1 VYNHDVPRLLLALI
15 CAPICALTWL
25 APSVARGGS
34 LPRMPGMYTA
44 QAQTPLPMLDSKLD
58 VTVRGPIVETTVTQT
73 FKNDSDAATEATY
86 IFPLPADAAVS
97 AMAIDLGTRKIHA
110 SVEARD
116 KAQARYEEA
125 VAHGLGAGM
134 LEQERPDVFTQTVS
148 AIPGRGTV
156 TVTLR
161 YDATARY
168 SDGTWELALPLVVA
182 PRYVPG
188 TASGRPTTGSGRNPD
203 TDRSPDASRVTPHA
217 LPSGG
222 GGTQIEL
229 AFQTA
234 VDNVT
239 SPTHAIE
246 RASAHYTITDPKS
259 DRDLI
264 VRWHAKAP
272 AEGWVETETNGTG
285 FAAALVVGPTATP
298 HSAARCRFL
307 LDRAATTRGDGDIVE
322 RALVRALLGTLDAKD
337 RAGLATG
344 ELAAPADL
352 QRSLEDSWATSN
364 RAFDLTRELQH
375 ARPGGAPIVLISD
388 GLISDDSAA
397 IAAAK
402 QLGVPIHAIGIG
414 PAPNRSLLA
423 ALAAAT
429 GGTVRFALAGDDLQA
444 LARDVISDAANPP
457 APLAVSWGTLSAT
470 DVVPAQL
477 PRVGAGQAT
486 LVVARVAQ
494 PKAANAR
501 ARGDVFALS
510 TFSAGT
516 APAGATTP
524 RGALARRWAR
534 LELDE
539 LLARGNP
546 RATTE
551 HALAWGLVSPYT
563 AMVAI
568 GDEVVVT
575 GGVKHTK
582 GVPVSLPA
590 GMQWQP
596 VKHETTVALD
606 GTTVN
611 SVDVA
616 DKTPAKPDKKPT
628 TTKKSD
634 ETKNAKKAPKA
645 EKNAEKPAKPQ
656 PSEVYEVNRDDRPR
670 PHKPDK
676 EEADDNDEA
685 RHTKKK
691 TASDTAGG
699 DEDGVPDADAAKAA
713 PVETA
718 TGAMTGREPIENAP
732 TMAEDVELTGSTSYE
747 MRPRLRFDLSLGG
760 GAAIVNGDSA
770 FVQTT
775 RLGIERGAR
784 TLFGGEATLWLSRGI
799 TAEGTVLGTISRRV
813 APHLE
818 LGGGVGLHLA
828 GGSVGAGPALDLEI
842 RYQLPVP
849 LWLYLRYDAALL
861 FHDDTRDGQNTATF
875 GISAHF

>member
-1 VYNHDVPRLLLALI
+1 MYNRDVPRLLLALV
-15 CAPICALTWL
+15 WL
-25 APSVARGGS
+25 APLVAHAGS
-34 LPRMPGMYTA
+34 LPRAPGLYVAAT
-44 QAQTPLPMLDSKLD
+44 QAPLPMLDSKIA

-73 FKNDSDAATEATY
+73 FRNDTDDATEATY

-110 SVEARD
+110 AIEARD

-148 AIPGRGTV
+148 AIPSRGTV

-217 LPSGG
+217 LPNAGG
-222 GGTQIEL
+222 AAQIEL

-234 VDNVT
+234 VEGVT
-239 SPTHAIE
+239 SPTHTIE
-246 RASAHYTITDPKS
+246 HESAHYAISDPKS

-264 VRWHAKAP
+264 VRWHAKPP

-285 FAAALVVGPTATP
+285 FAAALVVGPAAAP
-298 HSAARCRFL
+298 HAAARCRL
-307 LDRAATTRGDGDIVE
+307 VLDRAATTRGDGDIVE
-322 RALVRALLGTLDAKD
+322 RALVRALLNGLDAKD

-344 ELAAPADL
+344 DLVAPADL
-352 QRSLEDSWATSN
+352 QHSLDDGWAHGN
-364 RAFDLTRELQH
+364 RVFDLTRELQH
-375 ARPGGAPIVLISD
+375 ARPGGAPLILITD
-388 GLISDDSAA
+388 GLISDDAAA

-402 QLGVPIHAIGIG
+402 QLGVPIHAIGVG
-414 PAPNRSLLA
+414 AAPNRSLLA

-444 LARDVISDAANPP
+444 IARDVISDAANPP
-457 APLAVSWGTLSAT
+457 APLAVTWGTLIAT

-486 LVVARVAQ
+486 LVVARVSQ

-516 APAGATTP
+516 APSGATTP

-539 LLARGNP
+539 LIAKGNP
-546 RATTE
+546 RAITE

-568 GDEVVVT
+568 GDEVVVS
-575 GGVKHTK
+575 GGVKHTR

-606 GTTVN
+606 GTTTKSTEEPN
-611 SVDVA
+611 KGESTGKDE
-616 DKTPAKPDKKPT
+616 KKPVAKAPAP
-628 TTKKSD
+628 KKD
-634 ETKNAKKAPKA
+634 AKKEAP
-645 EKNAEKPAKPQ
+645 AEKP
-656 PSEVYEVNRDDRPR
+656 RDKR
-670 PHKPDK
+670 
-676 EEADDNDEA
+676 ADD
-685 RHTKKK
+685 
-691 TASDTAGG
+691 
-699 DEDGVPDADAAKAA
+699 DEDDGKARKHKA
-713 PVETA
+713 NTETA
-718 TGAMTGREPIENAP
+718 TGGDADGVIDAAPSAPAPAPESVFEAGAASAGRELDETISASG
-732 TMAEDVELTGSTSYE
+732 LGYRSS
-747 MRPRLRFDLSLGG
+747 LRFDFALGG
-760 GAAIVNGDSA
+760 GVAVVNGDGG
-770 FVQTT
+770 FVETT
-775 RLGIERGAR
+775 RFGIERGER

-799 TAEGTVLGTISRRV
+799 TAQGTVLGTISRHV

-818 LGGGVGLHLA
+818 LGGGIGLH
-828 GGSVGAGPALDLEI
+828 VGDQLGPALDLEV
-842 RYQLPVP
+842 RYHLPAP
-849 LWLYLRYDAALL
+849 LWLFLRYDGALL
-861 FHDDTRDGQNTATF
+861 FHDGTRDGQNTATF

>member
-1 VYNHDVPRLLLALI
+1 MYNHDVLRLLLL
-15 CAPICALTWL
+15 LVWL
-25 APSVARGGS
+25 APLAANAGS

-44 QAQTPLPMLDSKLD
+44 QAQTPLPLLDSKLE

-110 SVEARD
+110 AIEARD

-217 LPSGG
+217 LPNGG

-234 VDNVT
+234 VEGVT

-264 VRWHAKAP
+264 VRWRAKPP

-285 FAAALVVGPTATP
+285 FAAALVVGPAAAP
-298 HSAARCRFL
+298 HSAARCRLL

-322 RALVRALLGTLDAKD
+322 RALVRALLGALDAKD

-344 ELAAPADL
+344 ELTAPTDL
-352 QRSLEDSWATSN
+352 QHALDDHWATSN
-364 RAFDLTRELQH
+364 RVFDLTRELQH
-375 ARPGGAPIVLISD
+375 ARPGGAPLVLISD

-414 PAPNRSLLA
+414 AAPNRSLLA

-457 APLAVSWGTLSAT
+457 AALAVSWGTLVAT

-516 APAGATTP
+516 PPAGATTP

-539 LLARGNP
+539 LLAKGNP
-546 RATTE
+546 RATTD

-568 GDEVVVT
+568 GDEIVIA
-575 GGVKHTK
+575 GGVKHTI
-582 GVPVSLPA
+582 GIPVSLPA

-606 GTTVN
+606 GTLAKPTE
-611 SVDVA
+611 VA
-616 DKTPAKPDKKPT
+616 DKSPTPKPEKKPPVAKSESE
-628 TTKKSD
+628 KKK
-634 ETKNAKKAPKA
+634 EPKT
-645 EKNAEKPAKPQ
+645 ERPTKPQ
-656 PSEVYEVNRDDRPR
+656 PSEVYEVDSDRRDHRKAD
-670 PHKPDK
+670 
-676 EEADDNDEA
+676 EENADDNDEA
-685 RHTKKK
+685 PKRNKNKK
-691 TASDTAGG
+691 TAAGG
-699 DEDGVPDADAAKAA
+699 DEDGVPDADAPTARG
-713 PVETA
+713 TA
-718 TGAMTGREPIENAP
+718 TGAMAGETMRNAP
-732 TMAEDVELTGSTSYE
+732 AMAEDIEVTGSTSYD
-747 MRPRLRFDLSLGG
+747 MRPRLRFDLSVGG
-760 GAAIVNGDSA
+760 GAAIVNGDGA

-775 RLGIERGAR
+775 RLGIERGRR

-818 LGGGVGLHLA
+818 LGGGVGIHLA
-828 GGSVGAGPALDLEI
+828 SSSVGVGPALDLEI

>member
-1 VYNHDVPRLLLALI
+1 MPRLLLALI
-15 CAPICALTWL
+15 WL
-25 APSVARGGS
+25 APLVAHAAG
-34 LPRMPGMYTA
+34 LPRLPGMYTT
-44 QAQTPLPMLDSKLD
+44 QAATPLPMLDSKIE

-73 FKNDSDAATEATY
+73 FKNDSDNATEATY

-97 AMAIDLGTRKIHA
+97 AMAIDLGTKKIHA
-110 SVEARD
+110 AIEPRD

-148 AIPGRGTV
+148 AIPARGTV
-156 TVTLR
+156 IVTLR
-161 YDATARY
+161 YDATARF

-217 LPSGG
+217 APNAGG
-222 GGTQIEL
+222 ATQIEL

-234 VDNVT
+234 VEGVT
-239 SPTHAIE
+239 SPTHTID

-264 VRWHAKAP
+264 VRWRAKPP
-272 AEGWVETETNGTG
+272 AEGWVEIETNGSG
-285 FAAALVVGPTATP
+285 FAAALVVGPAATA
-298 HSAARCRFL
+298 HAAARCRFL

-322 RALVRALLGTLDAKD
+322 RAVLRALLGALDAKD
-337 RAGLATG
+337 RAGLVTG
-344 ELAAPADL
+344 ELVAPADL
-352 QRSLEDSWATSN
+352 QHSLDESWASGN
-364 RAFDLTRELQH
+364 RVFDLTRELQH
-375 ARPGGAPIVLISD
+375 ARLGGAPLVLITD
-388 GLISDDSAA
+388 GLISDDAAA

-402 QLGVPIHAIGIG
+402 QLGVPVHAIGIG

-429 GGTVRFALAGDDLQA
+429 GGTVRYALAGDDLQA
-444 LARDVISDAANPP
+444 LARDVISDAASPP
-457 APLAVSWGTLSAT
+457 AALAVSWGTLSAT

-510 TFSAGT
+510 TFTAGP

-539 LLARGNP
+539 LLAKGNP
-546 RATTE
+546 RAITE

-606 GTTVN
+606 GSTAKATEEADQPAKHDKAEKKPVAKAPGNKKSGHKHETQPAPEAPRTATKPDSDARRDDEADDKARSDHKQKTTAT
-611 SVDVA
+611 VDVGGDHDGVA
-616 DKTPAKPDKKPT
+616 N
-628 TTKKSD
+628 D
-634 ETKNAKKAPKA
+634 EAPKA
-645 EKNAEKPAKPQ
+645 S
-656 PSEVYEVNRDDRPR
+656 PSERFGPQ
-670 PHKPDK
+670 
-676 EEADDNDEA
+676 
-685 RHTKKK
+685 
-691 TASDTAGG
+691 AGA
-699 DEDGVPDADAAKAA
+699 VALS
-713 PVETA
+713 
-718 TGAMTGREPIENAP
+718 REPI
-732 TMAEDVELTGSTSYE
+732 MEDEAVEVTGTSTRSS
-747 MRPRLRFDLSLGG
+747 LRFDFALGG
-760 GAAIVNGDSA
+760 GAAVVNGDGS

-775 RLGIERGAR
+775 RIGIERGRR

-799 TAEGTVLGTISRRV
+799 HAEGTVLGTISRRF

-818 LGGGVGLHLA
+818 LGGGLGLHV
-828 GGSVGAGPALDLEI
+828 GSELGPALDLEL
-842 RYQLPVP
+842 RYQLPAP
-849 LWLYLRYDAALL
+849 LWLYLRYDGALL
-861 FHDDTRDGQNTATF
+861 FHDATRDGQNTATF

>member
-1 VYNHDVPRLLLALI
+1 MYNHDVPRLLLALI
-15 CAPICALTWL
+15 WL
-25 APSVARGGS
+25 APLVAHAAG
-34 LPRMPGMYTA
+34 LPRLPGMYTTQTA
-44 QAQTPLPMLDSKLD
+44 TPLPMLDSKID

-73 FKNDSDAATEATY
+73 FKNDSDNPTEATY

-110 SVEARD
+110 AIEARD

-148 AIPGRGTV
+148 AIPARGTV
-156 TVTLR
+156 IVTLR

-203 TDRSPDASRVTPHA
+203 TERSPDASRVTPHA
-217 LPSGG
+217 APNAGG
-222 GGTQIEL
+222 ATQIDL

-234 VDNVT
+234 VEAVT
-239 SPTHAIE
+239 SPTHTIE

-264 VRWHAKAP
+264 VRWHAKPP

-285 FAAALVVGPTATP
+285 FAAALVVGPAATA
-298 HSAARCRFL
+298 HAAARCRLL

-322 RALVRALLGTLDAKD
+322 RALVRALLGALDAKD

-344 ELAAPADL
+344 DLVAPADL
-352 QRSLEDSWATSN
+352 QHSLDDSWASGN
-364 RAFDLTRELQH
+364 RVFDLTRELQH
-375 ARPGGAPIVLISD
+375 ARPGGAPLVLISD
-388 GLISDDSAA
+388 GLISDDTAA

-402 QLGVPIHAIGIG
+402 QLGVPVHAIGVG

-423 ALAAAT
+423 AIAAAT

-457 APLAVSWGTLSAT
+457 AALAVSWGTLSAS

-494 PKAANAR
+494 AKAANAR

-510 TFSAGT
+510 TFTAGT
-516 APAGATTP
+516 APAGATTS

-539 LLARGNP
+539 LLAKGNP
-546 RATTE
+546 RAITE
-551 HALAWGLVSPYT
+551 HALAWGLVSPFT

-568 GDEVVVT
+568 GDEVIVT

-606 GTTVN
+606 TT
-611 SVDVA
+611 S
-616 DKTPAKPDKKPT
+616 AKA
-628 TTKKSD
+628 
-634 ETKNAKKAPKA
+634 N
-645 EKNAEKPAKPQ
+645 
-656 PSEVYEVNRDDRPR
+656 
-670 PHKPDK
+670 
-676 EEADDNDEA
+676 EEADKPHKFDHKTE
-685 RHTKKK
+685 KKPVAK
-691 TASDTAGG
+691 APEENEPMHKNKAPEKPSPRDHDRRETVHDDADDDSAPRNRKKDKASGETATGG
-699 DEDGVPDADAAKAA
+699 DEDGTPDAAPAGDQSKPQLNQLFPPDAAEAGVLA
-713 PVETA
+713 LSPTVE
-718 TGAMTGREPIENAP
+718 GEEVSGYGVR
-732 TMAEDVELTGSTSYE
+732 SS
-747 MRPRLRFDLSLGG
+747 LRFEVALGG
-760 GAAIVNGDSA
+760 GAAIVNGDGS

-775 RLGIERGAR
+775 RIGIERGQR
-784 TLFGGEATLWLSRGI
+784 TLFGGEATLWLSRGVH
-799 TAEGTVLGTISRRV
+799 AEGTVLGTISRRV

-818 LGGGVGLHLA
+818 LGGGVGLHV
-828 GGSVGAGPALDLEI
+828 GSELGPALDLEV
-842 RYQLPVP
+842 RYHLPAP
-849 LWLYLRYDAALL
+849 LWLYLRYDGALL
-861 FHDDTRDGQNTATF
+861 FHDGTRDGQNTGTF
-875 GISAHF
+875 GIAAHF

>member
-15 CAPICALTWL
+15 WL
-25 APSVARGGS
+25 APLVAHAGS
-34 LPRMPGMYTA
+34 LPRAPGMYTA
-44 QAQTPLPMLDSKLD
+44 QTQAPLPMLDSKIA
-58 VTVRGPIVETTVTQT
+58 VTVRGPIVETMVTQT

-110 SVEARD
+110 AIEARD

-125 VAHGLGAGM
+125 VAQGLGAGM

-148 AIPGRGTV
+148 AIPARGTV

-161 YDATARY
+161 YDATAHY
-168 SDGTWELALPLVVA
+168 GDGTWELALPLVVA

-217 LPSGG
+217 LPNAGG
-222 GGTQIEL
+222 SAQIEL

-239 SPTHAIE
+239 SPTHTINRE
-246 RASAHYTITDPKS
+246 SAHYSITDPKS

-264 VRWHAKAP
+264 VRWHAKPP

-285 FAAALVVGPTATP
+285 FAAALVVGPAAAP
-298 HSAARCRFL
+298 HASAARCRLL

-322 RALVRALLGTLDAKD
+322 RALVRALLGALDAKD
-337 RAGLATG
+337 RAALATG
-344 ELAAPADL
+344 DLVAPADL
-352 QRSLEDSWATSN
+352 QHVVDESWANGN
-364 RAFDLTRELQH
+364 RVFDLTRELQRT
-375 ARPGGAPIVLISD
+375 RPAGAPLIVITD
-388 GLISDDSAA
+388 GLISDDAAA

-423 ALAAAT
+423 ALATAT

-444 LARDVISDAANPP
+444 VARDVISDVANPP
-457 APLAVSWGTLSAT
+457 APLSVSWGTLAAT
-470 DVVPAQL
+470 DVMPAQL

-510 TFSAGT
+510 TFSASA
-516 APAGATTP
+516 APPGATTP

-534 LELDE
+534 LQLDE
-539 LLARGNP
+539 LIAKGNP
-546 RATTE
+546 RAITD
-551 HALAWGLVSPYT
+551 HALAWGLVSPFT

-568 GDEVVVT
+568 GDEVVVS

-606 GTTVN
+606 ATTTTKATEE
-611 SVDVA
+611 S
-616 DKTPAKPDKKPT
+616 AKNEKKPT
-628 TTKKSD
+628 AHS
-634 ETKNAKKAPKA
+634 
-645 EKNAEKPAKPQ
+645 
-656 PSEVYEVNRDDRPR
+656 PSP
-670 PHKPDK
+670 
-676 EEADDNDEA
+676 
-685 RHTKKK
+685 KK
-691 TASDTAGG
+691 TAKKDAPEAPANKQHRDERRPIDAEEDDAKADKPHRKHEAADDSGGETASGG
-699 DEDGVPDADAAKAA
+699 DLDGA
-713 PVETA
+713 PSA
-718 TGAMTGREPIENAP
+718 PAP
-732 TMAEDVELTGSTSYE
+732 TQPRIDVTEPGASVKTLSLSPSAEPEDEALVTASGLE
-747 MRPRLRFDLSLGG
+747 MRSRFRFDISV
-760 GAAIVNGDSA
+760 GAGVEVANGDGR

-775 RLGIERGAR
+775 RLGIERGGR
-784 TLFGGEATLWLSRGI
+784 TAFGGEATLWLSRGI
-799 TAEGTVLGTISRRV
+799 TAEGTVLGTISRYLT
-813 APHLE
+813 PHLE
-818 LGGGVGLHLA
+818 LAGGAGLHLGDA
-828 GGSVGAGPALDLEI
+828 LGPALDLEL
-842 RYQLPVP
+842 RYRVPAP
-849 LWLYLRYDAALL
+849 LWLVLRYDAALL
-861 FHDDTRDGQNTATF
+861 FHDGTRDGQNTGTF

>member
-1 VYNHDVPRLLLALI
+1 VYNHDVPRLLLAVI
-15 CAPICALTWL
+15 CASTWL
-25 APSVARGGS
+25 APRVVQAGS

-58 VTVRGPIVETTVTQT
+58 IIVRGPIVETTVTQT

-86 IFPLPADAAVS
+86 IYPLPADAAVS

-110 SVEARD
+110 AIEARD

-203 TDRSPDASRVTPHA
+203 TDRSPDASRVTPHS
-217 LPSGG
+217 LPNGG
-222 GGTQIEL
+222 GTTQIEL

-234 VDNVT
+234 VDAVT
-239 SPTHAIE
+239 SPTHTIE

-285 FAAALVVGPTATP
+285 FAAALVVGTAASP
-298 HSAARCRFL
+298 HGAARCRLL

-322 RALVRALLGTLDAKD
+322 RALVRALLGALDAKD

-352 QRSLEDSWATSN
+352 QHSLDETWASGN
-364 RAFDLTRELQH
+364 RVFDLTRELQH
-375 ARPGGAPIVLISD
+375 ARPGGAPLVLISD
-388 GLISDDSAA
+388 GLISDDTAA

-457 APLAVSWGTLSAT
+457 AALAVSWGTLTAT

-494 PKAANAR
+494 AKAANAR

-516 APAGATTP
+516 PPAGATTP

-539 LLARGNP
+539 LLAKGNP

-606 GTTVN
+606 GSVVN
-611 SVDVA
+611 SLEDP
-616 DKTPAKPDKKPT
+616 DKSHANGVKSTPKPDRKPT
-628 TTKKSD
+628 TTKKLD
-634 ETKNAKKAPKA
+634 DNKNVKKEPKA
-645 EKNAEKPAKPQ
+645 EKPPKPQ
-656 PSEVYEVNRDDRPR
+656 PSEVYEVDRDHRDR
-670 PHKPDK
+670 PHKADK
-676 EEADDNDEA
+676 ADEEADDNDEA
-685 RHTKKK
+685 PRQHAKKK
-691 TASDTAGG
+691 TASDTGG
-699 DEDGVPDADAAKAA
+699 DVDGVPDADAAKPVA
-713 PVETA
+713 PEAGATMGSERLANAPMAEEDVMI
-718 TGAMTGREPIENAP
+718 TGA
-732 TMAEDVELTGSTSYE
+732 TSYE
-747 MRPRLRFDLSLGG
+747 MRRLRFDLSVGG
-760 GAAIVNGDSA
+760 GAAIVNGDGV

-775 RLGIERGAR
+775 RLGIERGGR

-818 LGGGVGLHLA
+818 LGGGVGIHL
-828 GGSVGAGPALDLEI
+828 GDGVGPAFDLEV

-861 FHDDTRDGQNTATF
+861 FHDGTRDGQNTATF

>member
-1 VYNHDVPRLLLALI
+1 MPRLLLALI
-15 CAPICALTWL
+15 CASTWL

-110 SVEARD
+110 SIEARD

-148 AIPGRGTV
+148 AIPGRGTI

-217 LPSGG
+217 VPNGG

-234 VDNVT
+234 VDTVT
-239 SPTHAIE
+239 SPTHTIE

-272 AEGWVETETNGTG
+272 AEGWVETETNGSG

-298 HSAARCRFL
+298 HSAARCRLL

-322 RALVRALLGTLDAKD
+322 RALVRALLGALDAKD

-352 QRSLEDSWATSN
+352 QHSLDDTWATSN

-388 GLISDDSAA
+388 GLISDDTAA
-397 IAAAK
+397 VAAAK
-402 QLGVPIHAIGIG
+402 QLGVPIYAIGIG

-457 APLAVSWGTLSAT
+457 AALAVSWGTLAAT

-539 LLARGNP
+539 LIAKGNP

-575 GGVKHTK
+575 GGVKHTR

-606 GTTVN
+606 GTIVN
-611 SVDVA
+611 SLDVA
-616 DKTPAKPDKKPT
+616 DKSPTPGPATADKKPST
-628 TTKKSD
+628 AKKS
-634 ETKNAKKAPKA
+634 EEKQNAKKAPKT
-645 EKNAEKPAKPQ
+645 ETPAKPQ
-656 PSEVYEVNRDDRPR
+656 PSQVYEVDTDRRDRHHD
-670 PHKPDK
+670 
-676 EEADDNDEA
+676 ADAEDSDANDESP
-685 RHTKKK
+685 RHTKSK
-691 TASDTAGG
+691 TAGG
-699 DEDGVPDADAAKAA
+699 DSDGVPDADASKAA

-718 TGAMTGREPIENAP
+718 TGATMGGERLDNAP
-732 TMAEDVELTGSTSYE
+732 MAEDVMLTGSTSYE
-747 MRPRLRFDLSLGG
+747 YRPRLRFDLSLGG
-760 GAAIVNGDSA
+760 GATIVNGDSA

-818 LGGGVGLHLA
+818 LGGGVGIHF
-828 GGSVGAGPALDLEI
+828 GGGVGPALDLEV

>member
-15 CAPICALTWL
+15 LL
-25 APSVARGGS
+25 APFGARAGS
-34 LPRMPGMYTA
+34 LPRLPGMYTT
-44 QAQTPLPMLDSKLD
+44 QAATPLPMLDSKMA

-73 FKNDSDAATEATY
+73 FKNDSDNATEATY

-110 SVEARD
+110 AIEARD

-148 AIPGRGTV
+148 AIPARGTV
-156 TVTLR
+156 IVTLR

-203 TDRSPDASRVTPHA
+203 TERSPDASRVTPHSSPNA
-217 LPSGG
+217 GG
-222 GGTQIEL
+222 ATQIEL

-234 VDNVT
+234 VEAVS
-239 SPTHAIE
+239 SPTHTIQRE
-246 RASAHYTITDPKS
+246 SAHYAITDPKS

-264 VRWHAKAP
+264 VRWQAKAP

-285 FAAALVVGPTATP
+285 FAAALVVGPAATA
-298 HSAARCRFL
+298 HAAARCRFL

-322 RALVRALLGTLDAKD
+322 RALVRALVGALDAKD

-344 ELAAPADL
+344 ELVAPADL
-352 QRSLEDSWATSN
+352 QHSLDEGWASGN
-364 RAFDLTRELQH
+364 RVFDLTRELQRV
-375 ARPGGAPIVLISD
+375 RPGGAPLVLISD
-388 GLISDDSAA
+388 GLISDDAAA

-402 QLGVPIHAIGIG
+402 QLGVPVHAIGIG

-457 APLAVSWGTLSAT
+457 AALAVSWGTLSAT
-470 DVVPAQL
+470 QVVPAQL

-510 TFSAGT
+510 TFSAGN

-539 LLARGNP
+539 LLAKGNP
-546 RATTE
+546 RAITD
-551 HALAWGLVSPYT
+551 HALAWGLVSPFT

-606 GTTVN
+606 GTATTK
-611 SVDVA
+611 SSEEA
-616 DKTPAKPDKKPT
+616 DKPARDGKVDHKPE
-628 TTKKSD
+628 TTKS
-634 ETKNAKKAPKA
+634 NAKKLGGKQPP
-645 EKNAEKPAKPQ
+645 NQSVPEKPEPQ
-656 PSEVYEVNRDDRPR
+656 DKDDDRR
-670 PHKPDK
+670 DRKHEDN
-676 EEADDNDEA
+676 EDNDESP
-685 RHTKKK
+685 RSKKK
-691 TASDTAGG
+691 GSATIDVGG
-699 DEDGVPDADAAKAA
+699 DEDGSVAG
-713 PVETA
+713 A
-718 TGAMTGREPIENAP
+718 TPSPIEIQP
-732 TMAEDVELTGSTSYE
+732 QPGEVESVQARSPIDEELEVTGSAV
-747 MRPRLRFDLSLGG
+747 RPMLRFEVALGG
-760 GAAIVNGDSA
+760 GAAVVNGDGS

-775 RLGIERGAR
+775 RIGVERGVR
-784 TLFGGEATLWLSRGI
+784 TLFGGEATLWLSRGLH
-799 TAEGTVLGTISRRV
+799 AEGTVLGTISRRL

-818 LGGGVGLHLA
+818 LGAGLGIHVGSDL
-828 GGSVGAGPALDLEI
+828 GPALDLEL
-842 RYQLPVP
+842 RYHLPAP

-861 FHDDTRDGQNTATF
+861 VHDDTRDGQNTGTF